1 MAQGYLLYDIERLVA
16 RLGSN
21 DIAISSA
28 VSNFENI
35 IGQIQQESDT
45 FKVSLSNAVFRLRKE
60 KQVCLLIEKYHRA
73 TVLLIDE
80 FLERQEELSQPV
92 IMLRI
97 HQILNDMLLFIE
109 KRFSAYLNPESELPS
124 HYVSLSQKEWKSR
137 LKEMESSY
145 REAGAEGLFEFVSE
159 NIMRFIHAKRHRHLP
174 LRTLLY
180 RKELIT
186 EMEGLSQSV
195 KMGQMPKALHE
206 LLIYMNYN
214 SLGYLE
220 YYTRELTGITGT
232 LRTSEE
238 QAAFLKKRYKKF
250 KHLYCNTYIALH
262 LGKDNIKGLISGWF
276 ESQLSLLSQGKLSTA
291 VPYGKAYKGL
301 APPPPLKVMP
311 KIICT
316 FSATQLAILLRV
328 ADQAQLIKAP
338 SLSAVFKAV
347 VPHLSTLHTG
357 DLSPD
362 SIRSKSYLFDEKDRE
377 STIDLLQQLIKKI
390 KDL

>member
-1 MAQGYLLYDIERLVA
+1 MAQGYLLYEIERLVA

-21 DIAISSA
+21 DTGMSST
-28 VSNFENI
+28 VSNLEHI
-35 IGQIQQESDT
+35 IGEIQQESEN

-73 TVLLIDE
+73 MVLLIDE
-80 FLERQEELSQPV
+80 FLEQEEALSREE
-92 IMLRI
+92 IFLRI
-97 HQILNDMLLFIE
+97 HKVLNDMLLFIE
-109 KRFSAYLNPESELPS
+109 KRFSAYLNPESELPA
-124 HYVSLSQKEWKSR
+124 HYVSLSQKQWKSR

-145 REAGAEGLFEFVSE
+145 REAGAEKLYEFVRE

-174 LRTLLY
+174 LRALLY

-186 EMEGLSQSV
+186 EMEGLSKSV

-206 LLIYMNYN
+206 LLLYMNYN

-220 YYTRELTGITGT
+220 YYTRELTGFAGT
-232 LRTSEE
+232 LETTGE
-238 QAAFLKKRYKKF
+238 QAAFLKKKYRKF
-250 KHLYCNTYIALH
+250 KRLYCNTHIALH
-262 LGKDNIKGLISGWF
+262 HGKENIKGMISGWF
-276 ESQLSLLSQGKLSTA
+276 ESQLSLISEGKISTA
-291 VPYGKAYKGL
+291 LPYGKAYKGL
-301 APPPPLKVMP
+301 APPNLKVLP
-311 KIICT
+311 KIVCT
-316 FSATQLAILLRV
+316 FSATQLAILLRA
-328 ADQAQLIKAP
+328 ADQAQLIRAP

-347 VPHLSTLHTG
+347 VPHLSSLRTS

-390 KDL
+390 RDL